1 MSTAVTEEQV
11 EQVVIDSLVSFGA
24 ERSDIDREATFEALD
39 VDSLDLAEL
48 AQIVEERFGVEL
60 RGSDV
65 ANVKTV
71 GDAIALIAERLS

>member
-1 MSTAVTEEQV
+1 MSTAVTEEQI
-11 EQVVIDSLVSFGA
+11 EQVVVEALASFGA
-24 ERSDIDREATFEALD
+24 ERSQIDREATFEALD

-71 GDAIALIAERLS
+71 GDAIALIAGRVS

>member
-11 EQVVIDSLVSFGA
+11 EQVVIDALVSFGA
-24 ERSDIDREATFEALD
+24 ELSEIDREATFEALD
-39 VDSLDLAEL
+39 IDSLDLAEL

-71 GDAIALIAERLS
+71 GDAIVLIADRVS

>member
-1 MSTAVTEEQV
+1 MSTTATEEQV
-11 EQVVIDSLVSFGA
+11 EQVVTEALTSFGA
-24 ERSDIDREATFEALD
+24 EGAQIDREATFEALD

-65 ANVKTV
+65 ASVKTV
-71 GDAIALIAERLS
+71 GDAITLIAERVS

>member
-1 MSTAVTEEQV
+1 MSTTATEGQV
-11 EQVVIDSLVSFGA
+11 EQGVIDSLVSFGA
-24 ERSDIDREATFEALD
+24 QREDIDRDATFEALD

-71 GDAIALIAERLS
+71 GDAVTLIAERVA

>member
-1 MSTAVTEEQV
+1 MSTTATEEQV
-11 EQVVIDSLVSFGA
+11 EQVVVEALRSFGA
-24 ERSDIDREATFEALD
+24 EGAQIDREATFEGLD

-65 ANVKTV
+65 ASVKTV
-71 GDAIALIAERLS
+71 GDAITLIAERIS

>member
-1 MSTAVTEEQV
+1 MSTTSTEEQV
-11 EQVVIDSLVSFGA
+11 EQVVVDSLVSFGA
-24 ERSDIDREATFEALD
+24 ERSEIDREATFEALD

-71 GDAIALIAERLS
+71 GDAVTLIADRVS

>member
-1 MSTAVTEEQV
+1 MSATSEGQV

-24 ERSDIDREATFEALD
+24 ERAEIDREATFEALD

-48 AQIVEERFGVEL
+48 AQVVEEEFGVEL

-71 GDAIALIAERLS
+71 GDAVTLIADRIS

>member
-1 MSTAVTEEQV
+1 MSTTATEEQV
-11 EQVVIDSLVSFGA
+11 EQVVVEALRSFGA
-24 ERSDIDREATFEALD
+24 EGAQIDREATFEALD

-65 ANVKTV
+65 ASVKTV
-71 GDAIALIAERLS
+71 GDAITLIAERIS

>member
-1 MSTAVTEEQV
+1 MSTTSTEEQV
-11 EQVVIDSLVSFGA
+11 EQVVIESLVSFGA
-24 ERSDIDREATFEALD
+24 ERSEIDREATFEALD

-71 GDAIALIAERLS
+71 GDAVTLIADRVS

>member
-11 EQVVIDSLVSFGA
+11 EQVVSDALASFGA
-24 ERSDIDREATFEALD
+24 ERSEISREATFDALD

-71 GDAIALIAERLS
+71 GDAIALIVDRVS

>member
-1 MSTAVTEEQV
+1 MSTTATEEQV
-11 EQVVIDSLVSFGA
+11 EQVVVEALATFGA
-24 ERSDIDREATFEALD
+24 ERSQIEREATFEALD

-71 GDAIALIAERLS
+71 GDAITLIAERVS

>member
-1 MSTAVTEEQV
+1 MSTVATEEQV

-24 ERSDIDREATFEALD
+24 ERADIDREATFEALD

-48 AQIVEERFGVEL
+48 AQVVEERFGVEL

-71 GDAIALIAERLS
+71 GDAVSLITERIS

>member
-1 MSTAVTEEQV
+1 MSTAVTEEQI
-11 EQVVIDSLVSFGA
+11 EQVVVEALASFGA
-24 ERSDIDREATFEALD
+24 ERSQIDREATFEALD

-65 ANVKTV
+65 ANVKSV
-71 GDAIALIAERLS
+71 GDAIALIAERVS